1 VETIY
6 IEIGALLVA
15 FVMLYLLFK
24 LLKKLIYLLANSVMG
39 IVIFLVLNLGF
50 GLDIPINILSVGVV
64 AIAGMTGVLLVLIIH
79 FLGLGF

>member
-1 VETIY
+1 METIY